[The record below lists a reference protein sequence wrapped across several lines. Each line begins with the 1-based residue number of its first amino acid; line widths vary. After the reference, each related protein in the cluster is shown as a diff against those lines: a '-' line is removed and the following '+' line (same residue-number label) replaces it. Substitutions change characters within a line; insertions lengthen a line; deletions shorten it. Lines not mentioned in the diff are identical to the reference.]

1 MNIRIV
7 HVSITAT
14 KKLKLHSYSIDLECK
29 VKIECAVLQ
38 IPALGLSGFAGVL
51 CRALTCALL
60 SCRLSQG
67 TNTR

>member
-38 IPALGLSGFAGVL
+38 IPALGLWFCRCFMQGSDL
-51 CRALTCALL
+51 CLAFM
-60 SCRLSQG
+60 
-67 TNTR
+67 